1 MKRIILAGALAIVAA
16 LAAAQTAQAKGYISA
31 IRVCG
36 PSGCATADA
45 PRSAKW
51 RFGMDMY
58 TDAGPAAE
66 TPPILPYY
74 RLQIEPRYEMASD
87 TFYIPGANVICADG
101 GCTRVRKG
109 LSPALSA
116 AAASVDAFTPHI
128 RSVTVNN
135 TPRADSQAYAVLFN
149 ERPAASPPNTVW
161 TSRSY
166 AIEVR
171 FTRLT
176 PWSLGGVSWMAYYP
190 RYNVLTRDGA
200 WFHGGEPVGRLVLG
214 QTTTAGGGGH
224 GWPMAAAAVVVIAA
238 AAGAGK
244 RLRRPGAA

>member
-1 MKRIILAGALAIVAA
+1 MKRIILAGALAMAAA

-58 TDAGPAAE
+58 SDARPAVA

-74 RLQIEPRYEMASD
+74 RLRIAPRYEMASD
-87 TFYIPGANVICADG
+87 TFYIPAANAICADG

-116 AAASVDAFTPHI
+116 AAAGVGAFTPHI
-128 RSVTVNN
+128 RSVTVDDN
-135 TPRADSQAYAVLFN
+135 PRADLQAYAVLFN
-149 ERPAASPPNTVW
+149 QQPAASPPNAVW
-161 TSRSY
+161 KSRAY
-166 AIEVR
+166 PIEVR

-190 RYNVLTRDGA
+190 RYGVLTRDGA
-200 WFHGGEPVGRLVLG
+200 WFHVGDDAGRLVLG
-214 QTTTAGGGGH
+214 RRAPAGGGH
-224 GWPMAAAAVVVIAA
+224 GWPIAAAAVVAAAA
-238 AAGAGK
+238 AAGAGR
-244 RLRRPGAA
+244 RLRRPRAT